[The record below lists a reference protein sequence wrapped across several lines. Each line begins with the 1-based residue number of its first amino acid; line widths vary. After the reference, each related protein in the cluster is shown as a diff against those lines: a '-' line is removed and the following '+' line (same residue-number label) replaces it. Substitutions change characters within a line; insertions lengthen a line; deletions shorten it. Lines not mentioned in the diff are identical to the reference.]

1 MSSNGTMSDGT
12 LTNDDTPNDTG
23 PDHGDQPDL
32 SPAASRLRIATF
44 RLARRMRTQRA
55 VDSMSDGQFAVL
67 AALRVHGPHT
77 LGELAERERVSAPSM
92 NRTVNCL
99 QESGYIVRGADER
112 DGRKVVISLT
122 SEGEAVVEETARRRD
137 AWVEASLAELTPA
150 ERETLA
156 AAAEIMERMVAR

>member
-1 MSSNGTMSDGT
+1 MSSNETMSDGT
-12 LTNDDTPNDTG
+12 PADETG
-23 PDHGDQPDL
+23 SGDADHPDL

-77 LGELAERERVSAPSM
+77 LGELADRERVSAPSM

-122 SEGEAVVEETARRRD
+122 AEGEAVVEETARRRD
-137 AWVEASLAELTPA
+137 AWVESSLAELTPQ

-156 AAAEIMERMVAR
+156 AAAAIMERMVAR

>member
-1 MSSNGTMSDGT
+1 MSSHGT
-12 LTNDDTPNDTG
+12 LDTEPTTPDD
-23 PDHGDQPDL
+23 HADL
-32 SPAASRLRIATF
+32 SPAASQLRIATF

-67 AALRVHGPHT
+67 AALWKHGPHT

-99 QESGYIVRGADER
+99 QESGWITRTADEK

-122 SEGEAVVEETARRRD
+122 DAGHSVVDETARRRD
-137 AWVEASLAELTPA
+137 AWVESALAQLTDQ
-150 ERETLA
+150 ERATIA
-156 AAAEIMERMVAR
+156 QAAEIMARMVTL

>member
-1 MSSNGTMSDGT
+1 MSSNDT
-12 LTNDDTPNDTG
+12 LTNEPG
-23 PDHGDQPDL
+23 AG
-32 SPAASRLRIATF
+32 AGASQLRIATF

-67 AALRVHGPHT
+67 AALKVHGPHT
-77 LGELAERERVSAPSM
+77 LGELADRERVSAPSM

-99 QESGYIVRGADER
+99 QDSGYIVRGADEN

-122 SEGEAVVEETARRRD
+122 PEGQAVVEETARRRD
-137 AWVEASLAELTPA
+137 AWVEATLAELTPA
-150 ERETLA
+150 ERATLE

>member
-1 MSSNGTMSDGT
+1 MSNET
-12 LTNDDTPNDTG
+12 LTTPTPSPAAAG
-23 PDHGDQPDL
+23 DHPDL
-32 SPAASRLRIATF
+32 SPAASQLRIATF

-67 AALRVHGPHT
+67 AALRVHGAHT

-99 QESGYIVRGADER
+99 QESGYIARASDER

-122 SEGEAVVEETARRRD
+122 PEGEAVVEETARRRD

-150 ERETLA
+150 ERETIA
-156 AAAEIMERMVAR
+156 AAAEIMQRMVAR

>member
-1 MSSNGTMSDGT
+1 MSTDTTTSTTATDP
-12 LTNDDTPNDTG
+12 LDD
-23 PDHGDQPDL
+23 H
-32 SPAASRLRIATF
+32 SAAASALRIATF

-67 AALRVHGPHT
+67 AALWVHGPHT

-99 QESGYIVRGADER
+99 QETDYVARSADEN

-122 SEGEAVVEETARRRD
+122 DTGRAVVDETARRRD
-137 AWVEASLAELTPA
+137 AWVEAALDQLSPG
-150 ERETLA
+150 ERDTLA
-156 AAAEIMERMVAR
+156 KAAEIMQRMVAL